1 MSGKKTATLNVD
13 QIKDHLSSK
22 ARGVL
27 EDAKERMQVASQKI
41 NDKAVEV
48 KEQALLGT
56 IDKGIAILQKAR
68 NTLK

>member
-1 MSGKKTATLNVD
+1 MSDKKTVSLKVD
-13 QIKDHLSSK
+13 QLKDQVSSK
-22 ARGVL
+22 ARSVVEG
-27 EDAKERMQVASQKI
+27 AKDKIQEASQKL
-41 NDKAVEV
+41 NNKAVEV